1 MSSQASC
8 QCIQAPK
15 IVSSDKACSLQV
27 GRDLDAEVRVLLYM
41 LENGAPEAIVQVR
54 SGFGGEDVALL
65 RIEAHPPLGCPFLEV
80 LEVGLQG
87 EVILKG
93 ADLPIA

>member
-1 MSSQASC
+1 MF
-8 QCIQAPK
+8 
-15 IVSSDKACSLQV
+15 
-27 GRDLDAEVRVLLYM
+27 
-41 LENGAPEAIVQVR
+41 ENGAPETIVEVR

-65 RIEAHPPLGCPFLEV
+65 RVEAHPPVGCPFLEV

-93 ADLPIA
+93 ADLPIEQAVIREESYCGLHGVRQIIGVAQEKKWARHYILLMY